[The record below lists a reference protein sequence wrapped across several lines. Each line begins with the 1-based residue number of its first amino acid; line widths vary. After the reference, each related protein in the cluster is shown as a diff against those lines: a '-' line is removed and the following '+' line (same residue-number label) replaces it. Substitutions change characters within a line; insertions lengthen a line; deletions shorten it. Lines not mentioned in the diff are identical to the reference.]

1 MKREYSTILATLLIL
16 AVCATALYAGLS
28 PGAGGAVEAHG
39 VDDSSKAVPGEVLV
53 KFREGVPEEALE
65 VLKAAVGAAGTES
78 LMISGLVKLTVEGLS
93 LAAALEALRSSGLVK
108 YAEPNYVRHSTDYFP
123 NDLNYPEQWNF
134 NDPVN
139 DSDINMPAA
148 WDIEKGDNGVV
159 VAILDTG
166 VAYRTGG
173 RYTQATDLVNTSF
186 VQGYD
191 FVNGDKYADDDEGH
205 GTHVCGTVAQS
216 TDNGFG
222 VTGVAFNCSI
232 MPVKVLD
239 NEGSGSDDQ
248 IIEGIIYAADNGA
261 DVINMSLSGPD
272 PSEALEEAVDYAFS
286 KGVVVCASSG
296 NEDRDSVG
304 YPAASPNSIAVGAT
318 TRSKKRASYSNYGSA
333 LDVVAPG
340 GGPAGR
346 ITQETFKITGD
357 PGSGFK
363 LVSLEGTSMACPHVA
378 GVAALV
384 KSYRPAWSAA
394 EVRAAVTSTCR
405 DLGATGW
412 DPDYGWGLIDAEA
425 ALGAAKPALEALV
438 ISGVSPDYSKMGT
451 TPDVMITGTK
461 FTDPVKVL
469 LEREGEDSV
478 AGTAVTTSGSTKVE
492 GDIDL
497 TGAQPGPWDV
507 TVESSELV
515 SGRYEG
521 GFMVDTDA
529 NRTWYLAEGSTAY
542 GFEEYV
548 LIQNPGD
555 TQANCEIT
563 FMTPDG
569 ALEPHPVAVAPDSRV
584 TVTVND
590 IVPDTDVSTEITADQ
605 DIICERSMYWRDRVE
620 GTDCIGVQS
629 PSYTWYLAEGTTD
642 YGFDTFLLIQN
653 PSTRTAVVNVTYM
666 TPGGPVEKSPINIP
680 ANSRHTINVK
690 DDLPNEEMSFE
701 VVSNR
706 RVIAERSMYWD
717 GMRGG
722 HDSIGTNSPARDWY
736 LGEGSTDWGYDE
748 YILLENPGDVAAS
761 VDITYMTPEGPE
773 PQPAVSVPPGS
784 RVTVH
789 VNDDLPGRDVSAMVT
804 ADRGIVVERSMYWNN
819 GTGKGGH
826 CAIATPQPRQ
836 ECFLAEGS
844 TDWGFDEWILVQ
856 NPNDT
861 VANVGIEYMTSA
873 GLMGRDGFTL
883 EAGSRVS
890 IRVNADIPAIDTSA
904 YVFSNLPII
913 AERSMYWNSRGAGHV
928 SQGLM
933 R

>member
-1 MKREYSTILATLLIL
+1 MKKEYSTILATLLIL
-16 AVCATALYAGLS
+16 AVCAAALCAGVS
-28 PGAGGAVEAHG
+28 PGAGGTVEAHG
-39 VDDSSKAVPGEVLV
+39 VDDFSEAVPGEVLV

-65 VLKAAVGAAGTES
+65 VLKAGVGVTGTES
-78 LMISGLVKLTVEGLS
+78 LMIPGLVKLTVEGSS
-93 LAAALEALRSSGLVK
+93 LAAVLDALCSSTLVK
-108 YAEPNYVRHSTDYFP
+108 YAEPNFIRSADFTPDDTDF
-123 NDLNYPEQWNF
+123 DKQWNF

-148 WDIEKGDNGVV
+148 WDIEQGDNGVV
-159 VAILDTG
+159 VAVIDTG
-166 VAYRTGG
+166 VAYWTGRG
-173 RYTQATDLVNTSF
+173 YTRAPDLAETKF

-191 FVNGDKYADDDEGH
+191 FVNGDRYADDDEGH

-216 TDNGFG
+216 TDNVLG
-222 VTGVAFNCSI
+222 VAGVAFNCSI

-239 NEGSGSDDQ
+239 NEGSGSDSQ
-248 IIEGIIYAADNGA
+248 IIEGILFAADNGA

-318 TRSKKRASYSNYGSA
+318 TRNKKRASYSNYGSA

-340 GGPAGR
+340 GSPAGG
-346 ITQETFKITGD
+346 IIQQTFQTFGIPDGNFAFQ
-357 PGSGFK
+357 SMQ
-363 LVSLEGTSMACPHVA
+363 GTSMACPHVA

-384 KSYRPAWSAA
+384 KSHRPAWSAA

-412 DPDYGWGLIDAEA
+412 DIEFGWGLIDAEV
-425 ALGAAKPALEALV
+425 ALEAAKPALEAPV
-438 ISGVSPDYSKMGT
+438 ISGVSPDYSKKGST
-451 TPDVMITGTK
+451 QYVEVTGSD
-461 FTDPVKVL
+461 FTDQMKVL
-469 LEREGEDSV
+469 LEREGEDYV
-478 AGTAVTTSGSTKVE
+478 AGAAVTTSGSTKVE
-492 GDIDL
+492 GDVDL
-497 TGAQPGPWDV
+497 SGAQPGLWDV

-515 SGRYEG
+515 SGVYEG
-521 GFMVDTDA
+521 GFMVDPDG

-569 ALEPHPVAVAPDSRV
+569 ALEPHPVVVAPDSRV
-584 TVTVND
+584 TVKVND
-590 IVPDTDVSTEITADQ
+590 IVPDTDVSTEISADQ
-605 DIICERSMYWRDRVE
+605 DIICERSMYWGGRLE

-629 PSYTWYLAEGTTD
+629 PSHTWYLAEGTTD

-680 ANSRHTINVK
+680 ANSRDTINVK
-690 DDLPNEEMSFE
+690 DDLPSEEMSFE
-701 VVSNR
+701 IVSNR
-706 RVIAERSMYWD
+706 RVIVERSMYWD

-722 HDSIGTNSPARDWY
+722 HDSIGTNSPAREWY
-736 LGEGSTDWGYDE
+736 LGEGSTNWGYDE

-761 VDITYMTPEGPE
+761 ADITYMTPEGPE
-773 PQPAVSVPPGS
+773 SQPAVSVPAGS

-789 VNDDLPGRDVSAMVT
+789 VNDDLPGRDASAMVT

-856 NPNDT
+856 NPNDIQ
-861 VANVGIEYMTSA
+861 ANVGIEYMTSA

-883 EAGSRVS
+883 DAGSRVS
-890 IRVNADIPAIDTSA
+890 IRVNSDIQPIDTSA